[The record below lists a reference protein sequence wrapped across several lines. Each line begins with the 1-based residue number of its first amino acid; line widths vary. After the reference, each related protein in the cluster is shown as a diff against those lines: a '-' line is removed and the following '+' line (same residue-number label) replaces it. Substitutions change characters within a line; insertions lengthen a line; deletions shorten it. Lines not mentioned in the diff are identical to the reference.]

1 MEADRKLRWY
11 QLSRPYAYRPYPYG
25 EEDNLASSVVIDDRS
40 EEVELPPVEKKFPDL
55 SADHPENHPD
65 LSADHP
71 ENQRIQEAAE
81 APVEEDMTG
90 STENSEESPQEASE
104 SVTEDVSHLT
114 ARELV
119 AKIKKADSADEVV
132 ALLADDER
140 KTVQQAASARLAAL
154 EKE

>member
-40 EEVELPPVEKKFPDL
+40 EEVELPPVEKKF
-55 SADHPENHPD
+55 PD